1 MDQWLDSLSE
11 DWISQPRT
19 SHSNSIVQTP
29 PGNSSRESN
38 VAQSRIPR
46 YNPRSV
52 SKAGAPVTTLA
63 EPRVSSS
70 ADPKVALNESS
81 LSDINVSQRRR
92 RKVLADT
99 SSPIPESKKK
109 SRRQPSLSSLSSVR
123 QSTVQRQPAQHLP
136 LKEEVSVQSTLGW
149 KRRVL
154 HGDIAS
160 GDHCDLFS
168 PIGLEKVF
176 KPPPLMART
185 NLERGANVNP
195 VFANGNRSSPLC
207 LLKENK
213 APRTGSGRPTKDQ
226 LSGLPSLKTPEIP
239 KIKRKKVDAGT
250 GLEKPCDLN
259 GGEQALTKANREMPR
274 SSTSS
279 ISQRSTESM
288 SRRGPNKPQSLKPV
302 ALAAEAIQL
311 PGTGFLHV
319 ESGAGVDEPAVRIED
334 SYNTSNQEQYAE
346 NISPFH
352 ISRQRSGAGHIDY
365 VAVDMSMH
373 QLRMQMEDLGF
384 QQNRHISPT
393 GDNGIDDTDA
403 QCLEGSLLMGDQNR
417 DWTSHS
423 LPEGLSA
430 GTDVLV
436 ANGGFVNTR
445 RGGYSNEGSFQ
456 RRPLSPSSSTPGDIP
471 SLNSSP
477 SSSSSLIREKRTKS
491 TSPIRPSKLSPFPR
505 TPERQRVN
513 NSSPQ
518 ERTRSS
524 GSPLKLFDKYDTFTN
539 ERLVRRMSKFE
550 ETNHQGT
557 IEKNRSQSK
566 RDVDRMTPKASS
578 PKPNQGS
585 NKQTSGA
592 SQLPNKARVSS
603 FGDGNLDGH
612 DFTCEKRPI
621 SQNPVELDKDNDG
634 SVAELDRGAF
644 RFALRSKPSPQFH
657 RSTKRSL
664 SSSSAN
670 YFSSS
675 YSGPREEF
683 DAQGSVKLKISR
695 SIEDNEESSRNA
707 QGKRISRSPPK
718 NPQPK
723 RRRTI
728 QRSGLETEACQ
739 VNIAVEVKPV
749 VGRKRKDALYD
760 GQSQAADPRILAM
773 RHILRPRAASQNS
786 SQSQNGLGAE
796 VVEVEEHKSQAL
808 KSAEF
813 EDRDADHPTQE
824 VVADELANF
833 TLDMVQNAARGSR
846 QVSLTTADFFT
857 EAQQIM
863 SLIRAERLPQN
874 SPGIPEESEVE
885 LEEKDGSFEE
895 ESTKDE
901 FSRPPSRAGITERRQ
916 RDPAQV
922 DPRVIGLLR
931 QFEDKDDLGIAL
943 PPSLT
948 SLHIKQPG
956 EHPFGTGNSR
966 SSSAESDP
974 PNIRILDRKPTGETP
989 TRAQHAKTR
998 SFGSNTNS
1006 DPSTGRSVQAASSS
1020 GSRTK
1025 MVIAPATISHLLSD
1039 QMAGMIFDRER
1050 QVWVK
1055 HKSSPNPDAQNGGD
1069 SESSDR
1075 DLLGEIPDLSV
1086 DELDEIQRI
1095 KSSAASFKGIRSNSD
1110 GISKLDYAKPCVAQ
1124 EEKSHHGR
1132 VSQDDRPRTAEGAP
1146 LPNKEESSVESKFSR
1161 FTSSGPIPET
1171 RATSWGEEALQQKRS
1186 AVQAANSTSSTIDY
1200 QREHDEEVEHEI
1212 NILEGRESRSP
1223 ARSSQR
1229 HHQPRVVTVAFSSP
1243 LVNQVQTPYAFNS
1256 RPESWDDD
1264 EDLIDELD
1272 DSPICS
1278 DPLPGRST
1286 MKRHPAHSGQRPSY
1300 RPTSRPSRR
1309 VSLENRSYPA
1319 RPMSRLDEQDE
1330 ISFLQCAGNGA
1341 NASLMV
1347 LSTPLN
1353 FKSSAIGPHIPSTSQ
1368 RSSVGFHLSPL
1379 ADFTI
1384 HQTDASHLGR
1394 RDRVERRGLLAPH
1407 EVEGGLAL
1415 ATQNLVKQLTNI
1427 EPYEPYWDFIRSIDL
1442 HKRGIGSLY
1451 MLNEYCPCI
1460 EELDVSENCLDQLD
1474 GAPPSIRDLKI
1485 CRNQLSDMTAWA
1497 HLQNLQYLDVSHNQ
1511 IQSLRGFQ
1519 GLVHLRELIAD
1530 DNLIETLEGVFDH
1543 DGIIRLSLRENNLLS
1558 FDFEGTNL

>member
-19 SHSNSIVQTP
+19 SHSNSIAQTP

-52 SKAGAPVTTLA
+52 SKPGAPVKTLA
-63 EPRVSSS
+63 EPKASSS

-81 LSDINVSQRRR
+81 LSDINASQRRR
-92 RKVLADT
+92 RKGPADT
-99 SSPIPESKKK
+99 SSSIPESKQKG
-109 SRRQPSLSSLSSVR
+109 RRQPSLCSLSSVR
-123 QSTVQRQPAQHLP
+123 QGTVQRQPAQDLP
-136 LKEEVSVQSTLGW
+136 LKEELSLQSTPEW

-154 HGDIAS
+154 QGGNVS

-185 NLERGANVNP
+185 NLERGSNVSP
-195 VFANGNRSSPLC
+195 VFVKGNHSSPLC
-207 LLKENK
+207 LLKENN
-213 APRTGSGRPTKDQ
+213 APRTGSGRPGKDQ
-226 LSGLPSLKTPEIP
+226 SSGLPSVKTPEIS
-239 KIKRKKVDAGT
+239 KIKCKKVDAIT
-250 GLEKPCDLN
+250 HPEKPVSLN
-259 GGEQALTKANREMPR
+259 GGEQALTKNSRELPL
-274 SSTSS
+274 SFTPA
-279 ISQRSTESM
+279 ISQQLTETM
-288 SRRGPNKPQSLKPV
+288 SRRGSNKSLKPMG
-302 ALAAEAIQL
+302 LAVEAIQL
-311 PGTGFLHV
+311 PGTVSLQL
-319 ESGAGVDEPAVRIED
+319 ESGDGADEAAARIED
-334 SYNTSNQEQYAE
+334 SYNNSTQEQYAE

-352 ISRQRSGAGHIDY
+352 VSRHRSGAGHIDY
-365 VAVDMSMH
+365 IAVDMSMH
-373 QLRMQMEDLGF
+373 QLRTQMGDLRLKR
-384 QQNRHISPT
+384 NMHISPIS
-393 GDNGIDDTDA
+393 DDGIDDTGA
-403 QCLEGSLLMGDQNR
+403 QRLEGNLLLSDQNR

-430 GTDVLV
+430 GTDVL
-436 ANGGFVNTR
+436 AASGGFVNTR

-456 RRPLSPSSSTPGDIP
+456 TRPLSPSSSPPGGIP
-471 SLNSSP
+471 SLNSST
-477 SSSSSLIREKRTKS
+477 SSPTSAIQEKRTKS
-491 TSPIRPSKLSPFPR
+491 ASPIRPAKLSPFPR

-518 ERTRSS
+518 ERTRSP

-557 IEKNRSQSK
+557 IEKNRTQSK
-566 RDVDRMTPKASS
+566 RDVDRMTTKILSS
-578 PKPNQGS
+578 KPNQGS
-585 NKQTSGA
+585 EKQSSGA
-592 SQLPNKARVSS
+592 SQLPSRARVSS
-603 FGDGNLDGH
+603 FGDGNLDAH

-621 SQNPVELDKDNDG
+621 PKDPVELDKYKDG
-634 SVAELDRGAF
+634 SVTELDHGAF
-644 RFALRSKPSPQFH
+644 RFALGSKPSPQCH
-657 RSTKRSL
+657 RSTKRLL
-664 SSSSAN
+664 SNSSEN
-670 YFSSS
+670 CFSSS
-675 YSGPREEF
+675 CRGPRDEP
-683 DAQGSVKLKISR
+683 DAQGSVQTKISQNTED
-695 SIEDNEESSRNA
+695 IEGSSRNA
-707 QGKRISRSPPK
+707 QGKRISRSPAK

-723 RRRTI
+723 RRRTV
-728 QRSGLETEACQ
+728 QRTGSETESCQ
-739 VNIAVEVKPV
+739 AKIVVEVKPM

-760 GQSQAADPRILAM
+760 GQSQAADPKILAM
-773 RHILRPRAASQNS
+773 RHILRPRTASQNS
-786 SQSQNGLGAE
+786 SQSQNGLGGE
-796 VVEVEEHKSQAL
+796 VIEAEEHKSQTL
-808 KSAEF
+808 KSAQF
-813 EDRDADHPTQE
+813 EDRDADRPTQE
-824 VVADELANF
+824 VVAGKLASF

-846 QVSLTTADFFT
+846 QVSLTTADFFN

-885 LEEKDGSFEE
+885 SEEKDRLFEE

-901 FSRPPSRAGITERRQ
+901 FSRPPSRAGIIERRQ

-922 DPRVIGLLR
+922 DPRVIGILR

-948 SLHIKQPG
+948 SLHIKQPS

-974 PNIRILDRKPTGETP
+974 PNIRILDRRPTGETP
-989 TRAQHAKTR
+989 TRASHAKTR

-1006 DPSTGRSVQAASSS
+1006 DPSTGRSLQAASSS

-1039 QMAGMIFDRER
+1039 QMAGMTFDRER

-1055 HKSSPNPDAQNGGD
+1055 HKSSPNLGVQNGSG
-1069 SESSDR
+1069 SETTDR

-1086 DELDEIQRI
+1086 DELDEIRRI
-1095 KSSAASFKGIRSNSD
+1095 KDSATNFKGIRSNSN
-1110 GISKLDYAKPCVAQ
+1110 GISKLDYAKQCVVQ
-1124 EEKSHHGR
+1124 EQKSNHGR
-1132 VSQDDRPRTAEGAP
+1132 VSHDDRPRTAEGAP
-1146 LPNKEESSVESKFSR
+1146 HPNKEESSVESKFSR

-1171 RATSWGEEALQQKRS
+1171 RATSWGEEALQRKRS
-1186 AVQAANSTSSTIDY
+1186 AVQVANSTSSTIDY
-1200 QREHDEEVEHEI
+1200 QREHEEEVEHEI

-1223 ARSSQR
+1223 PRSNQR

-1243 LVNQVQTPYAFNS
+1243 LVDQIQTPYAFN
-1256 RPESWDDD
+1256 RKPESWDDDD
-1264 EDLIDELD
+1264 EDLIDNLD
-1272 DSPICS
+1272 DSPIRS
-1278 DPLPGRST
+1278 DPLPARST
-1286 MKRHPAHSGQRPSY
+1286 MKRHPAHSGGKPSY
-1300 RPTSRPSRR
+1300 RPIPRPSRR

-1330 ISFLQCAGNGA
+1330 ISFLQCAGGGA

-1353 FKSSAIGPHIPSTSQ
+1353 FKSSAIGPHLPSTSQ
-1368 RSSVGFHLSPL
+1368 RSKVGFHLSPL

-1394 RDRVERRGLLAPH
+1394 RDRVELRGLLAPH

-1415 ATQNLVKQLTNI
+1415 ATQKLVKQLTDI
-1427 EPYEPYWDFIRSIDL
+1427 EPYEPYWDFIRSL
-1442 HKRGIGSLY
+1442 ELQKSGLGSLY

-1485 CRNQLSDMTAWA
+1485 CRNQLSDLTAWS
-1497 HLQNLQYLDVSHNQ
+1497 HLQNLQYLDVSYNQ
-1511 IQSLRGFQ
+1511 IHSLRGFQ

-1530 DNLIETLEGVFDH
+1530 GNLIETLDGVFDH

-1558 FDFEGTNL
+1558 VDFEGTDL

>member
-52 SKAGAPVTTLA
+52 SRAGAPVTALA
-63 EPRVSSS
+63 EPRASSS
-70 ADPKVALNESS
+70 ADPKVALNESR
-81 LSDINVSQRRR
+81 LSDFNASQRRR
-92 RKVLADT
+92 GKGPADT
-99 SSPIPESKKK
+99 SSPIPDSKQK
-109 SRRQPSLSSLSSVR
+109 SRRQPSNSSLSSVR
-123 QSTVQRQPAQHLP
+123 QGTVQRQPAQSLP
-136 LKEEVSVQSTLGW
+136 LKEEVSLQSTPEW

-154 HGDIAS
+154 QGDDVS

-185 NLERGANVNP
+185 NMDREAIASP
-195 VFANGNRSSPLC
+195 IFANGKGSSPLG

-213 APRTGSGRPTKDQ
+213 APRSGSGRPAKVQ
-226 LSGLPSLKTPEIP
+226 LLDLPSTKTAEIS
-239 KIKRKKVDAGT
+239 KIKRKKVDACT
-250 GLEKPCDLN
+250 DPKKPLGLN
-259 GGEQALTKANREMPR
+259 GGEKSSTKGNREMPL
-274 SSTSS
+274 SSTSAR
-279 ISQRSTESM
+279 SQQPTEIT
-288 SRRGPNKPQSLKPV
+288 SRCGSNKSQSLNPMG
-302 ALAAEAIQL
+302 LEIEAIQL
-311 PGTGFLHV
+311 PVPVSLLV
-319 ESGAGVDEPAVRIED
+319 ESGAGVDEAAARVED
-334 SYNTSNQEQYAE
+334 SYNTNNQEQYAE

-352 ISRQRSGAGHIDY
+352 VSRQRSGADHIDY

-373 QLRMQMEDLGF
+373 QLRTQMEDLEV
-384 QQNRHISPT
+384 QHNRQIPPISN
-393 GDNGIDDTDA
+393 NGIDDTDA
-403 QCLEGSLLMGDQNR
+403 HSLEGNHLLGDQNR

-430 GTDVLV
+430 GTDVLA

-445 RGGYSNEGSFQ
+445 RGGYSDEGSFQ
-456 RRPLSPSSSTPGDIP
+456 RRPLSPSSSPPDGTP
-471 SLNSSP
+471 SLHSSA
-477 SSSSSLIREKRTKS
+477 SSSSSVIQEIRTKS
-491 TSPIRPSKLSPFPR
+491 TSPIRPAKLSPFPR
-505 TPERQRVN
+505 TPERQRLN

-557 IEKNRSQSK
+557 IKRNRL
-566 RDVDRMTPKASS
+566 TPKISLS
-578 PKPNQGS
+578 KQNQES
-585 NKQTSGA
+585 NKPSSGA
-592 SQLPNKARVSS
+592 SHLPSKARVSS
-603 FGDGNLDGH
+603 FGDGDLDGH
-612 DFTCEKRPI
+612 GFVCEKRPI
-621 SQNPVELDKDNDG
+621 KDALELDKSKDG
-634 SVAELDRGAF
+634 SLTDLAHGAF
-644 RFALRSKPSPQFH
+644 RFALDSHANPQFH

-670 YFSSS
+670 VFSSS

-683 DAQGSVKLKISR
+683 DAQGSLQTRTSPNA
-695 SIEDNEESSRNA
+695 EDSGESSRNA
-707 QGKRISRSPPK
+707 QGKRISRSPAK

-728 QRSGLETEACQ
+728 QRTGLEIESCKAK
-739 VNIAVEVKPV
+739 IAAVEVKPV

-760 GQSQAADPRILAM
+760 GQSQAADPKVLAL
-773 RHILRPRAASQNS
+773 RQILRPRTTSQNS

-796 VVEVEEHKSQAL
+796 IVDVVDVEEHQSQTL
-808 KSAEF
+808 ESAQAE
-813 EDRDADHPTQE
+813 ERDADRPTQE
-824 VVADELANF
+824 VVAGELANF

-846 QVSLTTADFFT
+846 QVSLTTADFFN

-885 LEEKDGSFEE
+885 FGEKDGLFEE

-943 PPSLT
+943 PPSMT
-948 SLHIKQPG
+948 SLHIKQPSG
-956 EHPFGTGNSR
+956 HPSGTGNSR

-974 PNIRILDRKPTGETP
+974 PNIRILDRRPMGETP
-989 TRAQHAKTR
+989 TRVSHAKTR

-1006 DPSTGRSVQAASSS
+1006 DPSTGRSLQAASSS

-1039 QMAGMIFDRER
+1039 QMAGMTFDRER

-1055 HKSSPNPDAQNGGD
+1055 HKSLPNPDMQNGGD
-1069 SESSDR
+1069 SETTDR

-1095 KSSAASFKGIRSNSD
+1095 KDSATTFKGLRSNSD
-1110 GISKLDYAKPCVAQ
+1110 GVSKIDYAKPCVVQ
-1124 EEKSHHGR
+1124 EQKSHHGR

-1146 LPNKEESSVESKFSR
+1146 LPNKEGSSVESKLSR
-1161 FTSSGPIPET
+1161 FASSGPIPET

-1186 AVQAANSTSSTIDY
+1186 AIQATNFTSSTVDY

-1223 ARSSQR
+1223 ARSDQR

-1243 LVNQVQTPYAFNS
+1243 LVDQIKTPYTFNS
-1256 RPESWDDD
+1256 KLESWDDD
-1264 EDLIDELD
+1264 EELIDDLD

-1278 DPLPGRST
+1278 DPPPGRPK
-1286 MKRHPAHSGQRPSY
+1286 MKIHPPHSGRRPSY
-1300 RPTSRPSRR
+1300 RPISRPSRR

-1330 ISFLQCAGNGA
+1330 ISFLQCAGGGA

-1353 FKSSAIGPHIPSTSQ
+1353 FKSSAIGPHLPSTGQ

-1394 RDRVERRGLLAPH
+1394 RDQIERRGLLAPH

-1415 ATQNLVKQLTNI
+1415 ATQNLVKQLTDI

-1442 HKRGIGSLY
+1442 HNRGLGSLY
-1451 MLNEYCPCI
+1451 MLNEYCPCL
-1460 EELDVSENCLDQLD
+1460 EELDVSENCLVQLD
-1474 GAPPSIRDLKI
+1474 GAPPSVRDLKI
-1485 CRNQLSDMTAWA
+1485 CRNQLSDLTAWA
-1497 HLQNLQYLDVSHNQ
+1497 HLRNLQYLDVSYNQ
-1511 IQSLRGFQ
+1511 IESLRGFQ

-1530 DNLIETLEGVFDH
+1530 GNRIESLDGVFDH
-1543 DGIIRLSLRENNLLS
+1543 DGIIRLSLRENNLQS
-1558 FDFEGTNL
+1558 VDFEGTDL

>member
-29 PGNSSRESN
+29 PGNASRESN
-38 VAQSRIPR
+38 VARSRIPR

-52 SKAGAPVTTLA
+52 SRAGAPVTALA
-63 EPRVSSS
+63 ETRASSS
-70 ADPKVALNESS
+70 ADPNVALNESR
-81 LSDINVSQRRR
+81 LSDFNASQRRR
-92 RKVLADT
+92 GKGLTDT
-99 SSPIPESKKK
+99 SCTILDSKQK
-109 SRRQPSLSSLSSVR
+109 SRRQPSNSSLSSVR
-123 QSTVQRQPAQHLP
+123 QGTVQRQPAQSLP
-136 LKEEVSVQSTLGW
+136 IKEEVSLQSTPEW

-154 HGDIAS
+154 QGDIVS

-185 NLERGANVNP
+185 KMDREANASP
-195 VFANGNRSSPLC
+195 IYANGKGSSPLV

-213 APRTGSGRPTKDQ
+213 APRSGSVRPAKDQ
-226 LSGLPSLKTPEIP
+226 LLGLPSIKTPEIP
-239 KIKRKKVDAGT
+239 KIKRKRVDT
-250 GLEKPCDLN
+250 RTDVEKPLVLN
-259 GGEQALTKANREMPR
+259 GGEQSSTKGNRELPL
-274 SSTSS
+274 SSTSAG
-279 ISQRSTESM
+279 SQQPTETT
-288 SRRGPNKPQSLKPV
+288 SRRGSNKSQPLNAMDLES
-302 ALAAEAIQL
+302 EAIQIPVPVSL
-311 PGTGFLHV
+311 LIG
-319 ESGAGVDEPAVRIED
+319 SGAGVDEAAARIED
-334 SYNTSNQEQYAE
+334 SFNTNNQEQYAE

-352 ISRQRSGAGHIDY
+352 ISRQRSGADHIDY

-373 QLRMQMEDLGF
+373 QLRTQMEDLGF
-384 QQNRHISPT
+384 QHNRHIPPIS
-393 GDNGIDDTDA
+393 DNGIDDTNV
-403 QCLEGSLLMGDQNR
+403 QSLEGNLLLGDQNR
-417 DWTSHS
+417 DWTSNS

-430 GTDVLV
+430 GTDILV

-445 RGGYSNEGSFQ
+445 RGGHSNEDSFQ
-456 RRPLSPSSSTPGDIP
+456 KRSLSPSSSPPGGIP
-471 SLNSSP
+471 SLNSSASSP
-477 SSSSSLIREKRTKS
+477 SSVIRETRPKS
-491 TSPIRPSKLSPFPR
+491 TSPIRPAKLSPFPR
-505 TPERQRVN
+505 TPEIQRVN

-550 ETNHQGT
+550 ETNYQGT
-557 IEKNRSQSK
+557 IKKNRL
-566 RDVDRMTPKASS
+566 TPKMSS
-578 PKPNQGS
+578 SKQNQES
-585 NKQTSGA
+585 NKRSSGA
-592 SQLPNKARVSS
+592 PHLPSEARVSS
-603 FGDGNLDGH
+603 FGDGYLDGH
-612 DFTCEKRPI
+612 DFVCEKRPM
-621 SQNPVELDKDNDG
+621 SKDALELDKSNQSSLTDL
-634 SVAELDRGAF
+634 AHGAF
-644 RFALRSKPSPQFH
+644 RFALDSHASPQFH

-670 YFSSS
+670 CFSSS
-675 YSGPREEF
+675 YSGLREDF
-683 DAQGSVKLKISR
+683 DAQGSVQTRVSPNV
-695 SIEDNEESSRNA
+695 EDNGESSRNA
-707 QGKRISRSPPK
+707 QGKRISRSPAK

-728 QRSGLETEACQ
+728 QRTGLEIESCK
-739 VNIAVEVKPV
+739 VKMAVAVKPV
-749 VGRKRKDALYD
+749 VDRKRKDELYD
-760 GQSQAADPRILAM
+760 GQSQAADPKLLAL
-773 RHILRPRAASQNS
+773 RHILRPRTASQNS

-796 VVEVEEHKSQAL
+796 IVDVEEHQSQTL
-808 KSAEF
+808 KLAQF
-813 EDRDADHPTQE
+813 EERDADRPTQE
-824 VVADELANF
+824 VVAGELANF

-846 QVSLTTADFFT
+846 QVSLTTADFFN

-874 SPGIPEESEVE
+874 SPGIPEESEVGSG
-885 LEEKDGSFEE
+885 EKDRLFEE

-916 RDPAQV
+916 RDTAQV

-943 PPSLT
+943 PPSMT
-948 SLHIKQPG
+948 SLHIKQPSG
-956 EHPFGTGNSR
+956 HPSGNGDSR
-966 SSSAESDP
+966 SSIAESDP
-974 PNIRILDRKPTGETP
+974 PNIRILDRRPTGETP
-989 TRAQHAKTR
+989 TRASHAKTR

-1006 DPSTGRSVQAASSS
+1006 DPSTGRSLQAASSS

-1039 QMAGMIFDRER
+1039 QMAGMTFDRER

-1055 HKSSPNPDAQNGGD
+1055 HKILPNLDVQNGDD
-1069 SESSDR
+1069 SETTDR

-1095 KSSAASFKGIRSNSD
+1095 KDSATTFKGLKSNSD
-1110 GISKLDYAKPCVAQ
+1110 GISKLEYAKPCVVQ
-1124 EEKSHHGR
+1124 EQKCHHGR

-1146 LPNKEESSVESKFSR
+1146 LPNKEESSVESKLSR
-1161 FTSSGPIPET
+1161 FASSGPMPET

-1186 AVQAANSTSSTIDY
+1186 GVQAANPTSFTIDN

-1223 ARSSQR
+1223 ARSDQR

-1243 LVNQVQTPYAFNS
+1243 LVDQTQTPSKFNGKM
-1256 RPESWDDD
+1256 ESWDDD
-1264 EDLIDELD
+1264 DLIDDLD

-1278 DPLPGRST
+1278 DPPPGCSK
-1286 MKRHPAHSGQRPSY
+1286 MKIHPAYSGRRPSY
-1300 RPTSRPSRR
+1300 RPISCPSRR
-1309 VSLENRSYPA
+1309 VSVENRSYPA

-1330 ISFLQCAGNGA
+1330 ISFLQCAGGGA

-1347 LSTPLN
+1347 LSTPLS
-1353 FKSSAIGPHIPSTSQ
+1353 FRSSAIGPHLPSTGQ

-1384 HQTDASHLGR
+1384 HQTDSSHFDR
-1394 RDRVERRGLLAPH
+1394 RDRIERRELLAPH

-1415 ATQNLVKQLTNI
+1415 ATQNLVRQLTDI
-1427 EPYEPYWDFIRSIDL
+1427 EPYEPYWDLIRSIDL
-1442 HKRGIGSLY
+1442 HSRGLGSLY
-1451 MLNEYCPCI
+1451 MLNEYCPCL
-1460 EELDVSENCLDQLD
+1460 EELDVSENCLDQLH
-1474 GAPPSIRDLKI
+1474 GAPPSIRDLQI
-1485 CRNQLSDMTAWA
+1485 SRNQLGDLTAWA
-1497 HLQNLQYLDVSHNQ
+1497 HLRNLQYLDVSYNQ

-1530 DNLIETLEGVFDH
+1530 GNRIESLDGVFDH
-1543 DGIIRLSLRENNLLS
+1543 DGIIRLSLRENNLQS
-1558 FDFEGTNL
+1558 VDFEGTDL

>member
-52 SKAGAPVTTLA
+52 SRAGVPVTALA
-63 EPRVSSS
+63 EPRASSS
-70 ADPKVALNESS
+70 ADPKVALNESR
-81 LSDINVSQRRR
+81 LSDFNASQRRR
-92 RKVLADT
+92 GKGPDDT
-99 SSPIPESKKK
+99 SSPIPDSKQK
-109 SRRQPSLSSLSSVR
+109 SRRQPSNSSLSSVR
-123 QSTVQRQPAQHLP
+123 QGTVQRQPAQSLP
-136 LKEEVSVQSTLGW
+136 LKEEVSLQSTPEW

-154 HGDIAS
+154 QGDVVS

-185 NLERGANVNP
+185 NMDREVNVSP
-195 VFANGNRSSPLC
+195 MFANGKGSSPLR

-213 APRTGSGRPTKDQ
+213 APRLGSGRLANDQ
-226 LSGLPSLKTPEIP
+226 LLGLPPTKTPEIS
-239 KIKRKKVDAGT
+239 KIKRKKVDACADPK
-250 GLEKPCDLN
+250 KPLASN
-259 GGEQALTKANREMPR
+259 GGEQSSTKGNRKMPL
-274 SSTSS
+274 SSTSAR
-279 ISQRSTESM
+279 SQQPTETT
-288 SRRGPNKPQSLKPV
+288 SRCGSNKSQSLNPMG
-302 ALAAEAIQL
+302 LEIEAIQL
-311 PGTGFLHV
+311 PVPVSLLV
-319 ESGAGVDEPAVRIED
+319 ESGASVDEAAARVED
-334 SYNTSNQEQYAE
+334 SYNTNNQEQFAE

-365 VAVDMSMH
+365 VAVDMSTQ
-373 QLRMQMEDLGF
+373 QLCTQMEDLEV
-384 QQNRHISPT
+384 QQNRNIAPISN
-393 GDNGIDDTDA
+393 NGIDDTDA
-403 QCLEGSLLMGDQNR
+403 QSLEGNLLLGDQNR

-445 RGGYSNEGSFQ
+445 RGGYSDEGSFQ
-456 RRPLSPSSSTPGDIP
+456 RRPLSPSSSPPDGIP
-471 SLNSSP
+471 ILHSSA
-477 SSSSSLIREKRTKS
+477 SSSSSVIRETRTKS
-491 TSPIRPSKLSPFPR
+491 TSPIRPAKLSPSPR
-505 TPERQRVN
+505 TPERQRVD
-513 NSSPQ
+513 NSSPK

-557 IEKNRSQSK
+557 IKRNRL
-566 RDVDRMTPKASS
+566 TPKISAS
-578 PKPNQGS
+578 KQNQES
-585 NKQTSGA
+585 VKQSSGA
-592 SQLPNKARVSS
+592 SHLPSKARVSS
-603 FGDGNLDGH
+603 FGDGDLDGH
-612 DFTCEKRPI
+612 DFVCEKRTM
-621 SQNPVELDKDNDG
+621 SKATLELDKSKDG
-634 SVAELDRGAF
+634 SLTDLAPGAF
-644 RFALRSKPSPQFH
+644 RFALDSHDSPQLQ

-670 YFSSS
+670 CFSSS

-683 DAQGSVKLKISR
+683 DAQGILQTR
-695 SIEDNEESSRNA
+695 IEDNGESSRNA
-707 QGKRISRSPPK
+707 QGKRISRSPAK

-728 QRSGLETEACQ
+728 QRTGLEIESCK
-739 VNIAVEVKPV
+739 VKIAVEVKPV

-760 GQSQAADPRILAM
+760 GQSQAADPKVLAL
-773 RHILRPRAASQNS
+773 RQILRPRTTSQNS

-796 VVEVEEHKSQAL
+796 IVNVEEHQSQTI
-808 KSAEF
+808 KSAQTE
-813 EDRDADHPTQE
+813 ERAADRPTQE
-824 VVADELANF
+824 VVAGELASF

-846 QVSLTTADFFT
+846 QVSLTTADFFN

-885 LEEKDGSFEE
+885 FGEKEGLFEE

-943 PPSLT
+943 PPSMT
-948 SLHIKQPG
+948 SLHIKQPNG
-956 EHPFGTGNSR
+956 HPSGTCNSR

-974 PNIRILDRKPTGETP
+974 PNIRILDRRPTGETP
-989 TRAQHAKTR
+989 TRASHAKTR

-1006 DPSTGRSVQAASSS
+1006 DPSTGRSLQAASSS

-1039 QMAGMIFDRER
+1039 QMAGMTFDRER

-1055 HKSSPNPDAQNGGD
+1055 HKSLPNPDMQNGGD
-1069 SESSDR
+1069 SETTDR

-1095 KSSAASFKGIRSNSD
+1095 KDSATTFKGLRSNSD
-1110 GISKLDYAKPCVAQ
+1110 GISKLDYAKPCVVQ
-1124 EEKSHHGR
+1124 EQKSHHGR
-1132 VSQDDRPRTAEGAP
+1132 ISQDDRPRTAEGAP
-1146 LPNKEESSVESKFSR
+1146 LPNKEDSSVESKLSR
-1161 FTSSGPIPET
+1161 FASSGPIPET
-1171 RATSWGEEALQQKRS
+1171 RATSWGEEALQQNRS
-1186 AVQAANSTSSTIDY
+1186 AVQAANSTSSTVDY

-1223 ARSSQR
+1223 ARSDQR

-1243 LVNQVQTPYAFNS
+1243 LVDQIQTPYTFNS
-1256 RPESWDDD
+1256 KLESWDDD
-1264 EDLIDELD
+1264 EDLIDDLD

-1278 DPLPGRST
+1278 DPPPK
-1286 MKRHPAHSGQRPSY
+1286 MKIHPAHSGRRPSY
-1300 RPTSRPSRR
+1300 RPISRPSRR

-1330 ISFLQCAGNGA
+1330 ISFLQCAGDGA

-1353 FKSSAIGPHIPSTSQ
+1353 FKSSAIGPHLPSTGQ

-1384 HQTDASHLGR
+1384 HQNDASHLGR
-1394 RDRVERRGLLAPH
+1394 RDQIERRGLLAPH

-1415 ATQNLVKQLTNI
+1415 ATQNLVKQLTDI

-1442 HKRGIGSLY
+1442 HNRGLGSLY
-1451 MLNEYCPCI
+1451 MLNEYCPCL

-1474 GAPPSIRDLKI
+1474 GAPPSVRDLKI
-1485 CRNQLSDMTAWA
+1485 CRNQLSDLTAWA
-1497 HLQNLQYLDVSHNQ
+1497 HLRNLQYLDVSYNQ

-1530 DNLIETLEGVFDH
+1530 GNRIESLDGVFDH
-1543 DGIIRLSLRENNLLS
+1543 DGLIRLSLGENNLQS
-1558 FDFEGTNL
+1558 VDFEGTDL

>member
-19 SHSNSIVQTP
+19 SHSNSIAQTP

-52 SKAGAPVTTLA
+52 SRAVAPVTALA
-63 EPRVSSS
+63 EPRALSS
-70 ADPKVALNESS
+70 ADPKVALKESR
-81 LSDINVSQRRR
+81 LSDINASQRRR
-92 RKVLADT
+92 GKGPADT
-99 SSPIPESKKK
+99 SSPIPDSKQK
-109 SRRQPSLSSLSSVR
+109 SRRQPSNSSPSSVR
-123 QSTVQRQPAQHLP
+123 QGTVQRQPAQSLP
-136 LKEEVSVQSTLGW
+136 LKEKVSRQSTPEW

-154 HGDIAS
+154 QGDVVS

-176 KPPPLMART
+176 KPPPLMTRT
-185 NLERGANVNP
+185 NLDREANASP
-195 VFANGNRSSPLC
+195 IFANGKRSSPLG

-213 APRTGSGRPTKDQ
+213 IPRSGSGRPAKDQ
-226 LSGLPSLKTPEIP
+226 LLGLPSIKSPEIS
-239 KIKRKKVDAGT
+239 KIKRQKVDDCT
-250 GLEKPCDLN
+250 DLEKPLGLN
-259 GGEQALTKANREMPR
+259 GGEQSSTKDNRELPL
-274 SSTSS
+274 SSTSAR
-279 ISQRSTESM
+279 SQQPTETS
-288 SRRGPNKPQSLKPV
+288 SRRGSNKSQPLKSM
-302 ALAAEAIQL
+302 ALELEAKQL
-311 PGTGFLHV
+311 PVPVSLLV
-319 ESGAGVDEPAVRIED
+319 ESSTDVDEAAARIED
-334 SYNTSNQEQYAE
+334 SYNTNNQEQYAE

-352 ISRQRSGAGHIDY
+352 ISRQRSGAGDIDY

-373 QLRMQMEDLGF
+373 KLRTQMEDLGF
-384 QQNRHISPT
+384 QQNRHIPPIR
-393 GDNGIDDTDA
+393 DNGIDDTNA
-403 QCLEGSLLMGDQNR
+403 QSLDENLLLGDQNR

-430 GTDVLV
+430 GTDVLA

-445 RGGYSNEGSFQ
+445 RGGYSDEGSFQ
-456 RRPLSPSSSTPGDIP
+456 RRPLSPSSSPPDGIR
-471 SLNSSP
+471 SLH
-477 SSSSSLIREKRTKS
+477 SSSSSSSSVIRETRTKP
-491 TSPIRPSKLSPFPR
+491 TSPIRTAKLSPFPR
-505 TPERQRVN
+505 TPERRRVN
-513 NSSPQ
+513 HSSPQ

-557 IEKNRSQSK
+557 IKKNQL
-566 RDVDRMTPKASS
+566 TPKVSS
-578 PKPNQGS
+578 SKQNQDS
-585 NKQTSGA
+585 NKQSSGA
-592 SQLPNKARVSS
+592 SQLPSKARVSS
-603 FGDGNLDGH
+603 FGDGYLDGH
-612 DFTCEKRPI
+612 DFACEKHPT
-621 SQNPVELDKDNDG
+621 SKDALDLDKSKDG
-634 SVAELDRGAF
+634 SLTDLSHGAF
-644 RFALRSKPSPQFH
+644 RFALDSHASPQFH
-657 RSTKRSL
+657 RSPKRSL

-675 YSGPREEF
+675 CGGPREDF
-683 DAQGSVKLKISR
+683 DAQGSVQTRVSP
-695 SIEDNEESSRNA
+695 NAEENGNRSRNA
-707 QGKRISRSPPK
+707 QGKRISRSPAK

-728 QRSGLETEACQ
+728 QRTGLEIESCK
-739 VNIAVEVKPV
+739 VKIAVEVKPV

-760 GQSQAADPRILAM
+760 GQNQAADPKVLAM
-773 RHILRPRAASQNS
+773 RQILRPRTTSQNS
-786 SQSQNGLGAE
+786 SQSQNGPGAE
-796 VVEVEEHKSQAL
+796 TVDVEEHQSQTL
-808 KSAEF
+808 KLAKF
-813 EDRDADHPTQE
+813 EERDPDRPTQE
-824 VVADELANF
+824 VVAGELANF
-833 TLDMVQNAARGSR
+833 TLDMVQSAARGSR
-846 QVSLTTADFFT
+846 QVSLTTADFFN

-885 LEEKDGSFEE
+885 LGETDGLFEE
-895 ESTKDE
+895 ESTKDN
-901 FSRPPSRAGITERRQ
+901 FSRPPSRAGITERRL
-916 RDPAQV
+916 RDTAQV

-943 PPSLT
+943 PPSMT
-948 SLHIKQPG
+948 SLHIKQPSG
-956 EHPFGTGNSR
+956 HPSGTGISR

-974 PNIRILDRKPTGETP
+974 PNIRILDRRPTGETP
-989 TRAQHAKTR
+989 TRVSHTKTR
-998 SFGSNTNS
+998 SFGSNTIS
-1006 DPSTGRSVQAASSS
+1006 DPSTGRSLQAASSS

-1039 QMAGMIFDRER
+1039 QMAGMTFDRER

-1055 HKSSPNPDAQNGGD
+1055 HKSLPNLDMQNGGD
-1069 SESSDR
+1069 SETTDR

-1095 KSSAASFKGIRSNSD
+1095 KESATTFKGIRSNSD
-1110 GISKLDYAKPCVAQ
+1110 GISKLDYAKPFVVQ
-1124 EEKSHHGR
+1124 EKKSHDGR

-1146 LPNKEESSVESKFSR
+1146 LANKEESSVESKLSR
-1161 FTSSGPIPET
+1161 FASSGPVPET

-1186 AVQAANSTSSTIDY
+1186 GVLAANSTSSTIDY

-1223 ARSSQR
+1223 ARSDQR

-1243 LVNQVQTPYAFNS
+1243 LVDQIQTPYTINS
-1256 RPESWDDD
+1256 KLESWDDD
-1264 EDLIDELD
+1264 EDLIDDLD

-1278 DPLPGRST
+1278 DPPSGRPK
-1286 MKRHPAHSGQRPSY
+1286 MKIHPAHSGRRPSY
-1300 RPTSRPSRR
+1300 RPISRSSRR

-1330 ISFLQCAGNGA
+1330 ISFLQCAGGGA

-1353 FKSSAIGPHIPSTSQ
+1353 FKSSAVGPHVPSTGQ

-1379 ADFTI
+1379 ADFSI
-1384 HQTDASHLGR
+1384 HQTDASHFGR
-1394 RDRVERRGLLAPH
+1394 RDRIERHGLLAPH

-1415 ATQNLVKQLTNI
+1415 ATQNLVKQLTDI

-1442 HKRGIGSLY
+1442 HNRGLGSLY
-1451 MLNEYCPCI
+1451 MLNEYCPCL
-1460 EELDVSENCLDQLD
+1460 EELDVSENCLDQLN
-1474 GAPPSIRDLKI
+1474 GAPPTIRDLKI
-1485 CRNQLSDMTAWA
+1485 CRNQLSDLTAWA
-1497 HLQNLQYLDVSHNQ
+1497 HLRNLQYLDVSYNQ

-1530 DNLIETLEGVFDH
+1530 GNRIESLDGVFDH
-1543 DGIIRLSLRENNLLS
+1543 DGIIRLSLRENNLQS
-1558 FDFEGTNL
+1558 VDFGGTDL

>member
-52 SKAGAPVTTLA
+52 SRAGVPVTALA
-63 EPRVSSS
+63 EPRASSS
-70 ADPKVALNESS
+70 ADPKVALNESR
-81 LSDINVSQRRR
+81 LSDFNASQRRR
-92 RKVLADT
+92 GKGPADT
-99 SSPIPESKKK
+99 SSPIPDSKQK
-109 SRRQPSLSSLSSVR
+109 SRRQPSNSSLSSVR
-123 QSTVQRQPAQHLP
+123 QGTVQRQPAQSLP
-136 LKEEVSVQSTLGW
+136 LKEEVSLQPTPEW

-154 HGDIAS
+154 QGDVVS

-185 NLERGANVNP
+185 NMDREVNVSP
-195 VFANGNRSSPLC
+195 IFANGKGSSPLG

-213 APRTGSGRPTKDQ
+213 APRSGSGRPAKDQ
-226 LSGLPSLKTPEIP
+226 LLGLPSTKTPEIS
-239 KIKRKKVDAGT
+239 KIKRKKVDACADPK
-250 GLEKPCDLN
+250 KPLGLN
-259 GGEQALTKANREMPR
+259 GGEQSSTKGNREMPL
-274 SSTSS
+274 SSTSAR
-279 ISQRSTESM
+279 SQQPTETT
-288 SRRGPNKPQSLKPV
+288 SRYGSNKSHSLNPMG
-302 ALAAEAIQL
+302 LENEAIQL
-311 PGTGFLHV
+311 PIPVSLLV
-319 ESGAGVDEPAVRIED
+319 ESGAGVDEAAARVED
-334 SYNTSNQEQYAE
+334 SYNTNNQEQFAE

-352 ISRQRSGAGHIDY
+352 ISRQRSGAGHLDY

-373 QLRMQMEDLGF
+373 QLRTQMEDLEV
-384 QQNRHISPT
+384 QQNRNIAPISN
-393 GDNGIDDTDA
+393 NGIDDTDA
-403 QCLEGSLLMGDQNR
+403 QSLEGNLLLGDQNR

-430 GTDVLV
+430 GTDVLA

-445 RGGYSNEGSFQ
+445 RGGYSDEGSFQ
-456 RRPLSPSSSTPGDIP
+456 RRPLSPSSSPPDGIP
-471 SLNSSP
+471 SLHSSA
-477 SSSSSLIREKRTKS
+477 SSSSSVIRETRTKS
-491 TSPIRPSKLSPFPR
+491 TSPIRPAKLSPFPR

-513 NSSPQ
+513 NSNSQ
-518 ERTRSS
+518 ERTKSS

-557 IEKNRSQSK
+557 IQRNRL
-566 RDVDRMTPKASS
+566 TPKVSSSKQNQESVKQSSEASH
-578 PKPNQGS
+578 
-585 NKQTSGA
+585 
-592 SQLPNKARVSS
+592 LPSKARVSS
-603 FGDGNLDGH
+603 FGDGDLDGH
-612 DFTCEKRPI
+612 DFVCEKRPM
-621 SQNPVELDKDNDG
+621 SKATLELDKCKDG
-634 SVAELDRGAF
+634 SLTDLAPGAF
-644 RFALRSKPSPQFH
+644 RFALDSHDSLQLQ
-657 RSTKRSL
+657 RSTKRSF

-670 YFSSS
+670 GFSSS
-675 YSGPREEF
+675 YSGPREDF
-683 DAQGSVKLKISR
+683 DAQGILQT
-695 SIEDNEESSRNA
+695 SIEDNGESSRNA
-707 QGKRISRSPPK
+707 QGKRISRSPAK

-728 QRSGLETEACQ
+728 QRTGLEIESCK
-739 VNIAVEVKPV
+739 VKIAVEVKPV

-760 GQSQAADPRILAM
+760 GQSQAADPKVLAL
-773 RHILRPRAASQNS
+773 RQILRPRTTSQNT

-796 VVEVEEHKSQAL
+796 IVDVEEHQSQTI
-808 KSAEF
+808 KSAQIE
-813 EDRDADHPTQE
+813 ERDADRPTQE
-824 VVADELANF
+824 VVAGELANF

-846 QVSLTTADFFT
+846 QVSLTTADFFN

-885 LEEKDGSFEE
+885 FGEKEGLFEE

-922 DPRVIGLLR
+922 DPRVVGLLR

-943 PPSLT
+943 PPSMT
-948 SLHIKQPG
+948 SLHIKQPSG
-956 EHPFGTGNSR
+956 HPSGTCNSR

-974 PNIRILDRKPTGETP
+974 PNIRILDRRPTGETP
-989 TRAQHAKTR
+989 TRASHAKTR

-1006 DPSTGRSVQAASSS
+1006 DPSTGRSLQAASSS

-1039 QMAGMIFDRER
+1039 QMAGMTFDRVR

-1055 HKSSPNPDAQNGGD
+1055 HKSLPNPDMQNGGD
-1069 SESSDR
+1069 SETTDR

-1095 KSSAASFKGIRSNSD
+1095 KDSATTFKGLRSNSD
-1110 GISKLDYAKPCVAQ
+1110 GISKLDYAKPCVVQ
-1124 EEKSHHGR
+1124 EQKSHHGR

-1146 LPNKEESSVESKFSR
+1146 LPNKEDSSVESKLSR
-1161 FTSSGPIPET
+1161 FASSGPIPET

-1186 AVQAANSTSSTIDY
+1186 AVQAANSTLSTVDY

-1223 ARSSQR
+1223 LRSDQR

-1243 LVNQVQTPYAFNS
+1243 LVDQIQTPYTFNS
-1256 RPESWDDD
+1256 KLESWDHD
-1264 EDLIDELD
+1264 EDLTGDLD
-1272 DSPICS
+1272 DSAMRS
-1278 DPLPGRST
+1278 DPPPK
-1286 MKRHPAHSGQRPSY
+1286 MKIHPAHSGRRPSY
-1300 RPTSRPSRR
+1300 RPVSRPSRR

-1330 ISFLQCAGNGA
+1330 ISFLQCAGGGS

-1353 FKSSAIGPHIPSTSQ
+1353 FKSSAIGPHLPSTGQ

-1384 HQTDASHLGR
+1384 HQNDASHLGR
-1394 RDRVERRGLLAPH
+1394 RDQIGRRGLLAPH

-1415 ATQNLVKQLTNI
+1415 ATQNLVKQLTDI

-1442 HKRGIGSLY
+1442 HNRGLGSLY
-1451 MLNEYCPCI
+1451 MLNEYCPCL
-1460 EELDVSENCLDQLD
+1460 EELDVSENCLDQMD
-1474 GAPPSIRDLKI
+1474 GAPPSVRDLKI
-1485 CRNQLSDMTAWA
+1485 CRNQLSDLTAWA
-1497 HLQNLQYLDVSHNQ
+1497 HLRNLQYLDVSYNQ

-1530 DNLIETLEGVFDH
+1530 GNRIESLDGVFDH
-1543 DGIIRLSLRENNLLS
+1543 DGLIRLSLRENNLQS
-1558 FDFEGTNL
+1558 VDFEGTDL

>member
-1 MDQWLDSLSE
+1 MMDQWLDSLSE

-19 SHSNSIVQTP
+19 SYSNSIVQTP
-29 PGNSSRESN
+29 PGNSNRESN

-46 YNPRSV
+46 YNSRSS

-63 EPRVSSS
+63 EPRASSS
-70 ADPKVALNESS
+70 ADPKAASS
-81 LSDINVSQRRR
+81 LSKFNSSQRRR
-92 RKVLADT
+92 RKVPPDT
-99 SSPIPESKKK
+99 SSPIPESKQK

-123 QSTVQRQPAQHLP
+123 KGTVQRQPAQNLP
-136 LKEEVSVQSTLGW
+136 LKEAVSAQSTPEW

-154 HGDIAS
+154 QGDTVS

-185 NLERGANVNP
+185 NLERGANSSP
-195 VFANGNRSSPLC
+195 VFANGNRSSPLY

-213 APRTGSGRPTKDQ
+213 APRTGSGRPAKDQ
-226 LSGLPSLKTPEIP
+226 SSGFPSAKTPEIS
-239 KIKRKKVDAGT
+239 KIKRKKVNSSID
-250 GLEKPCDLN
+250 LEKPRN
-259 GGEQALTKANREMPR
+259 SNSGEQALTKANREMPR

-288 SRRGPNKPQSLKPV
+288 PRRGSNKSNPITI
-302 ALAAEAIQL
+302 AAEAVQL
-311 PGTGFLHV
+311 PGTVSLHV
-319 ESGAGVDEPAVRIED
+319 ESGADVDEAAPQIED
-334 SYNTSNQEQYAE
+334 SYNTSNQEQHAE

-352 ISRQRSGAGHIDY
+352 ISRQRSGTGYIDY

-373 QLRMQMEDLGF
+373 QLRTQMEQLGF

-393 GDNGIDDTDA
+393 SDNGIDDTDD
-403 QCLEGSLLMGDQNR
+403 QSLEGNLLIGDQNR

-456 RRPLSPSSSTPGDIP
+456 RRPLSPSSSPPGGIP
-471 SLNSSP
+471 SLNSSTSP
-477 SSSSSLIREKRTKS
+477 SSSVTRDKRTQS
-491 TSPIRPSKLSPFPR
+491 TSPIRPSKLSPFPK
-505 TPERQRVN
+505 TPERKRVN

-518 ERTRSS
+518 EQTRSS
-524 GSPLKLFDKYDTFTN
+524 GSPLKLFDKHDTFTN

-557 IEKNRSQSK
+557 IESNRTQSK
-566 RDVDRMTPKASS
+566 KDVDRMTPKISS
-578 PKPNQGS
+578 SKPNQGS
-585 NKQTSGA
+585 NKQISGA
-592 SQLPNKARVSS
+592 PQPPSKARVSS
-603 FGDGNLDGH
+603 FGDGDLDGH
-612 DFTCEKRPI
+612 DFTCENYSI
-621 SQNPVELDKDNDG
+621 SKDPGELDKDNSG
-634 SVAELDRGAF
+634 SVTELDRGVF
-644 RFALRSKPSPQFH
+644 KFTLCSNPSPKFH

-670 YFSSS
+670 CLSSS
-675 YSGPREEF
+675 YNGPREEF
-683 DAQGSVKLKISR
+683 DAQGSVKTKISR
-695 SIEDNEESSRNA
+695 STEDNEECSRNA
-707 QGKRISRSPPK
+707 LGKRISRSPAK

-728 QRSGLETEACQ
+728 QRSGLETESCQ

-760 GQSQAADPRILAM
+760 GQSQAADPKILAM
-773 RHILRPRAASQNS
+773 RHILRPRMASQNS
-786 SQSQNGLGAE
+786 SQNQSLGAE
-796 VVEVEEHKSQAL
+796 VIEVEEQKSQAL
-808 KSAEF
+808 NSAQF
-813 EDRDADHPTQE
+813 EDRDADRPTQE
-824 VVADELANF
+824 VVADELASF

-846 QVSLTTADFFT
+846 QVSLTTADFFN

-885 LEEKDGSFEE
+885 LEEKDGLFEE

-916 RDPAQV
+916 RDPARV
-922 DPRVIGLLR
+922 DPKVIGLLR

-948 SLHIKQPG
+948 SLHMKQPSG
-956 EHPFGTGNSR
+956 HPFGTDKSR
-966 SSSAESDP
+966 TSSAESDP
-974 PNIRILDRKPTGETP
+974 PNIRILDRRPMGDTP
-989 TRAQHAKTR
+989 TRASHAKTR

-1006 DPSTGRSVQAASSS
+1006 DPSTGRSLQAASSS

-1039 QMAGMIFDRER
+1039 QMAGMTFDRER

-1055 HKSSPNPDAQNGGD
+1055 HKSSPKTDVQNDGV
-1069 SESSDR
+1069 SESTDR

-1095 KSSAASFKGIRSNSD
+1095 KNSAASFKGRRSNSD
-1110 GISKLDYAKPCVAQ
+1110 GISELDHAKPCVAQ

-1132 VSQDDRPRTAEGAP
+1132 VSQDDRPRTAEGVP

-1186 AVQAANSTSSTIDY
+1186 AVQGANSTPFTIDDH
-1200 QREHDEEVEHEI
+1200 REHDEEVEHEI

-1223 ARSSQR
+1223 ARSKQR

-1243 LVNQVQTPYAFNS
+1243 LVDQVQAPYAFNS
-1256 RPESWDDD
+1256 KPESWDDD
-1264 EDLIDELD
+1264 EDLIDDLD

-1300 RPTSRPSRR
+1300 RPISRPSRR
-1309 VSLENRSYPA
+1309 VSLENRSYHT

-1330 ISFLQCAGNGA
+1330 ISFLQRAGNSA

-1353 FKSSAIGPHIPSTSQ
+1353 FKSSAIGPHLPSASQ
-1368 RSSVGFHLSPL
+1368 RSDVGFHLSPL

-1394 RDRVERRGLLAPH
+1394 RDRAERRGLLAPH
-1407 EVEGGLAL
+1407 EVEGRLAL
-1415 ATQNLVKQLTNI
+1415 ATQNLVKQLTDI
-1427 EPYEPYWDFIRSIDL
+1427 EPYEPYWDLIRSIDL
-1442 HKRGIGSLY
+1442 HNRGIGSLY

-1460 EELDVSENCLDQLD
+1460 EEIDVSENCLEQLD

-1497 HLQNLQYLDVSHNQ
+1497 HLQNLQYLDISNNQ
-1511 IQSLRGFQ
+1511 IHSLKGFQ
-1519 GLVHLRELIAD
+1519 GLVHLRELVAD
-1530 DNLIETLEGVFDH
+1530 GNRIESLEGVFDH
-1543 DGIIRLSLRENNLLS
+1543 DGIIRLSLGENNLQS
-1558 FDFEGTNL
+1558 VDFEGTDL

>member
-29 PGNSSRESN
+29 PGNSSREGN

-52 SKAGAPVTTLA
+52 SKAGASITTLA
-63 EPRVSSS
+63 EPRASSS

-81 LSDINVSQRRR
+81 LSDINSSQRRR
-92 RKVLADT
+92 RKAPADT
-99 SSPIPESKKK
+99 SSPIPESKQN

-123 QSTVQRQPAQHLP
+123 QGTVQRQPAQHLP
-136 LKEEVSVQSTLGW
+136 PKEEVIVQSTPEW

-154 HGDIAS
+154 QGDIVS

-185 NLERGANVNP
+185 NLERGANSSP
-195 VFANGNRSSPLC
+195 VFANGNYLSPLP

-213 APRTGSGRPTKDQ
+213 APRTGSGRPAKDQ
-226 LSGLPSLKTPEIP
+226 SSCFPYAKTPENS
-239 KIKRKKVDAGT
+239 KIKRKVVASGD
-250 GLEKPCDLN
+250 LEKPRN
-259 GGEQALTKANREMPR
+259 SNSGEQALTQANREMPR
-274 SSTSS
+274 SSSS
-279 ISQRSTESM
+279 HRLQRTTDGM
-288 SRRGPNKPQSLKPV
+288 SRRGSNNPKPIAP
-302 ALAAEAIQL
+302 AAEALQ
-311 PGTGFLHV
+311 PSGTISLHV
-319 ESGAGVDEPAVRIED
+319 ESGACVNQAASRIED
-334 SYNTSNQEQYAE
+334 SHSISNQEQDAE

-373 QLRMQMEDLGF
+373 QLRTQMEHLGF
-384 QQNRHISPT
+384 QQNRHISST
-393 GDNGIDDTDA
+393 SDNGVDDDTDA
-403 QCLEGSLLMGDQNR
+403 QSLEGNLLMGDQNR

-430 GTDVLV
+430 GTDILG

-456 RRPLSPSSSTPGDIP
+456 RHPLSPSSSPPGGIS
-471 SLNSSP
+471 SLSLLTSP
-477 SSSSSLIREKRTKS
+477 SNSINRGKRTKS
-491 TSPIRPSKLSPFPR
+491 TSPIRPSKLSPFPK
-505 TPERQRVN
+505 TPERQRAN

-518 ERTRSS
+518 EQTRSA

-557 IEKNRSQSK
+557 IEKHRSQSK
-566 RDVDRMTPKASS
+566 RDTVRITPKVPP
-578 PKPNQGS
+578 PKPNKGS
-585 NKQTSGA
+585 NKETPGA
-592 SQLPNKARVSS
+592 RQPPSKARVSS
-603 FGDGNLDGH
+603 FGDGDLDGH
-612 DFTCEKRPI
+612 DFICENHPI
-621 SQNPVELDKDNDG
+621 LKDPGELDKDDGG
-634 SVAELDRGAF
+634 SVDRGAF
-644 RFALRSKPSPQFH
+644 RFALGSNPSPKFL

-670 YFSSS
+670 YFSSN
-675 YSGPREEF
+675 YSGHRQES
-683 DAQGSVKLKISR
+683 DAQGSVNMKISR

-707 QGKRISRSPPK
+707 LGKRISRSPAK

-728 QRSGLETEACQ
+728 QRSGIENESYQ
-739 VNIAVEVKPV
+739 VNVAVKVNPV

-760 GQSQAADPRILAM
+760 GESRAADPKILAM
-773 RHILRPRAASQNS
+773 RHILRPRIASQNS
-786 SQSQNGLGAE
+786 SQGQSLGEAI
-796 VVEVEEHKSQAL
+796 EVEGHKSQAL
-808 KSAEF
+808 KSAQS
-813 EDRDADHPTQE
+813 DDKDADRPTQE

-833 TLDMVQNAARGSR
+833 TFDIVQNAARGSR
-846 QVSLTTADFFT
+846 QASLTTADFFN

-863 SLIRAERLPQN
+863 SLIRAERLPHN

-885 LEEKDGSFEE
+885 LDEKGGLFEE

-901 FSRPPSRAGITERRQ
+901 FSRPPSRAGMTERRK
-916 RDPAQV
+916 RDPARV

-948 SLHIKQPG
+948 SLHMKQPS
-956 EHPFGTGNSR
+956 EHPLGTGKSR
-966 SSSAESDP
+966 TSSAESDP
-974 PNIRILDRKPTGETP
+974 PNIRILDRRPTGETP
-989 TRAQHAKTR
+989 TRASHAKTR

-1006 DPSTGRSVQAASSS
+1006 DPSTGRSLQAASSS

-1039 QMAGMIFDRER
+1039 QMAGMTFDRER

-1055 HKSSPNPDAQNGGD
+1055 HKSSSNTDVQNDGG
-1069 SESSDR
+1069 SESTDR
-1075 DLLGEIPDLSV
+1075 DLLGEIPDLSI

-1095 KSSAASFKGIRSNSD
+1095 KNSAASFKGIRSNSD
-1110 GISKLDYAKPCVAQ
+1110 GTTEIGCAKPRVAPD
-1124 EEKSHHGR
+1124 EKSHHRR

-1146 LPNKEESSVESKFSR
+1146 LPNKELSSVESKFSR

-1171 RATSWGEEALQQKRS
+1171 RATSWGEEAQQQKRS
-1186 AVQAANSTSSTIDY
+1186 TVQGANSTLFSIADH
-1200 QREHDEEVEHEI
+1200 REHDEEVEHEI
-1212 NILEGRESRSP
+1212 NILEGRESKSP
-1223 ARSSQR
+1223 ARSNQR

-1243 LVNQVQTPYAFNS
+1243 LVDQIQTPYAS
-1256 RPESWDDD
+1256 KSKQESWDDD
-1264 EDLIDELD
+1264 EDLIDDLD

-1278 DPLPGRST
+1278 DPLPSRSN

-1300 RPTSRPSRR
+1300 RSISRPSRR
-1309 VSLENRSYPA
+1309 VSLENRSYHA

-1353 FKSSAIGPHIPSTSQ
+1353 FKSSAIGPHLPSTSQ
-1368 RSSVGFHLSPL
+1368 RSGVGFHLSPL

-1394 RDRVERRGLLAPH
+1394 RDRAERRGLLPPH

-1415 ATQNLVKQLTNI
+1415 ATQNLVKQLTDI
-1427 EPYEPYWDFIRSIDL
+1427 EPYEPYWDLIRSIDL
-1442 HKRGIGSLY
+1442 HHRGIGSLY
-1451 MLNEYCPCI
+1451 MLSEYCPCI
-1460 EELDVSENCLDQLD
+1460 EELDVSENCLGQLD

-1485 CRNQLSDMTAWA
+1485 SRNQLSDMTAWA
-1497 HLQNLQYLDVSHNQ
+1497 HLQNLQYLDVSNNQ
-1511 IQSLRGFQ
+1511 IQSLKGFQ

-1530 DNLIETLEGVFDH
+1530 GNRIESLEGVFDH
-1543 DGIIRLSLRENNLLS
+1543 DGIIRLSLRENNLQS
-1558 FDFEGTNL
+1558 ADFEGTDL

>member
-29 PGNSSRESN
+29 PGNLSREGN

-52 SKAGAPVTTLA
+52 SKAGAPVTALA
-63 EPRVSSS
+63 ESRASSS

-81 LSDINVSQRRR
+81 LSDINASQRRR
-92 RKVLADT
+92 RKVPADT
-99 SSPIPESKKK
+99 SSPIPESKQK

-123 QSTVQRQPAQHLP
+123 QGTVQRQPAQHLP
-136 LKEEVSVQSTLGW
+136 LKEELSVQSTPEW

-154 HGDIAS
+154 QGDAVS

-185 NLERGANVNP
+185 NLERGGNASP
-195 VFANGNRSSPLC
+195 VLANGNRSSPLC
-207 LLKENK
+207 LLKENR
-213 APRTGSGRPTKDQ
+213 APRTGSGRPSKDHS
-226 LSGLPSLKTPEIP
+226 SGLPSVKTQEIS
-239 KIKRKKVDAGT
+239 KIKLKKVDART
-250 GLEKPCDLN
+250 DLEKPRELN
-259 GGEQALTKANREMPR
+259 GGEQDLTKANREMPH

-279 ISQRSTESM
+279 TSQRSTESM
-288 SRRGPNKPQSLKPV
+288 LRRGSNKSQPLKPIV
-302 ALAAEAIQL
+302 LAAEAIHL
-311 PGTGFLHV
+311 PGTVSLHV
-319 ESGAGVDEPAVRIED
+319 ESSASVDEAAAQIED
-334 SYNTSNQEQYAE
+334 SYITSNQEQYAE

-373 QLRMQMEDLGF
+373 QLRTQMEDLGF
-384 QQNRHISPT
+384 QQNRHTSPRS
-393 GDNGIDDTDA
+393 DNGIDETDA
-403 QCLEGSLLMGDQNR
+403 QSLEGNLLMGDQNR

-423 LPEGLSA
+423 LPEDLSA
-430 GTDVLV
+430 GTDVLI
-436 ANGGFVNTR
+436 ANAGFVNTR

-456 RRPLSPSSSTPGDIP
+456 RRPLSPSSSPPGGVP
-471 SLNSSP
+471 SLNSST
-477 SSSSSLIREKRTKS
+477 SSFSSVIREKRTKS
-491 TSPIRPSKLSPFPR
+491 TSPIRPAKLSPFPR

-550 ETNHQGT
+550 ETNHQAT
-557 IEKNRSQSK
+557 VEKNRSQSK
-566 RDVDRMTPKASS
+566 RDIDRMTPMISS
-578 PKPNQGS
+578 SKPNQGS
-585 NKQTSGA
+585 NKQPSGA
-592 SQLPNKARVSS
+592 SQLPSKARVSS

-612 DFTCEKRPI
+612 NFTCENNPI
-621 SQNPVELDKDNDG
+621 SQDPVGLDKDNDDC
-634 SVAELDRGAF
+634 VTELDRGAS
-644 RFALRSKPSPQFH
+644 RFALGSKPSPQFH

-670 YFSSS
+670 CFSSS
-675 YSGPREEF
+675 CSGPREEI
-683 DAQGSVKLKISR
+683 DAQGSVKTKISR
-695 SIEDNEESSRNA
+695 SIEDNEKSSRNA
-707 QGKRISRSPPK
+707 QGKRISRSPAK
-718 NPQPK
+718 NRQPK

-728 QRSGLETEACQ
+728 QRSGLETESCQ
-739 VNIAVEVKPV
+739 VNVAVEVKPV

-760 GQSQAADPRILAM
+760 GQSQAADPKILAM
-773 RHILRPRAASQNS
+773 RHILRPRTASQNS
-786 SQSQNGLGAE
+786 PQSQNGLGAE
-796 VVEVEEHKSQAL
+796 IIAVEEHKSQAL
-808 KSAEF
+808 KSAQS
-813 EDRDADHPTQE
+813 EDRDADRPTQE

-846 QVSLTTADFFT
+846 QVSLTTADFFN

-948 SLHIKQPG
+948 SLHIKQPS

-974 PNIRILDRKPTGETP
+974 PNIRILDRRPTGETP
-989 TRAQHAKTR
+989 TRAPHAKTR

-1006 DPSTGRSVQAASSS
+1006 DPSTGRSLQAASSS

-1039 QMAGMIFDRER
+1039 QMAGMTFDRER

-1055 HKSSPNPDAQNGGD
+1055 HKSSPNVQNGGG
-1069 SESSDR
+1069 SESTDR

-1095 KSSAASFKGIRSNSD
+1095 KNSAASFKGIRLNSN
-1110 GISKLDYAKPCVAQ
+1110 GISKLDYAKPCVVH

-1171 RATSWGEEALQQKRS
+1171 RATSWGEEVLQQKRS

-1200 QREHDEEVEHEI
+1200 QREHDDEVEHEI
-1212 NILEGRESRSP
+1212 NILEGRESKSP
-1223 ARSSQR
+1223 ARSNQR

-1243 LVNQVQTPYAFNS
+1243 LVDQVQTPYAFNGK
-1256 RPESWDDD
+1256 PESWDDD
-1264 EDLIDELD
+1264 EDLIDDLD

-1278 DPLPGRST
+1278 NPLPGRST

-1300 RPTSRPSRR
+1300 RPISRPSRR

-1353 FKSSAIGPHIPSTSQ
+1353 FKSSAIGPHLPSTSQ

-1384 HQTDASHLGR
+1384 HQTDASHIGR

-1415 ATQNLVKQLTNI
+1415 ATQDLVKQLTDI

-1442 HKRGIGSLY
+1442 HKRGIWSLY

-1497 HLQNLQYLDVSHNQ
+1497 HLQNLQYLDVSYNH

-1530 DNLIETLEGVFDH
+1530 GNRIESLEGVFDH
-1543 DGIIRLSLRENNLLS
+1543 NGIIRLSLRENNLQS
-1558 FDFEGTNL
+1558 VEFEGTDL

>member
-1 MDQWLDSLSE
+1 ML
-11 DWISQPRT
+11 
-19 SHSNSIVQTP
+19 
-29 PGNSSRESN
+29 
-38 VAQSRIPR
+38 
-46 YNPRSV
+46 
-52 SKAGAPVTTLA
+52 VTALA
-63 EPRVSSS
+63 ETRASSS
-70 ADPKVALNESS
+70 ADPKVALNESR
-81 LSDINVSQRRR
+81 LSDFNASQRRR
-92 RKVLADT
+92 GKGPTDT
-99 SSPIPESKKK
+99 NSTILDSKQK
-109 SRRQPSLSSLSSVR
+109 SRRQPSNSSLSSVR
-123 QSTVQRQPAQHLP
+123 QGTVQRQPAQSLP
-136 LKEEVSVQSTLGW
+136 LKEEVSLQSTPEW

-154 HGDIAS
+154 QGDAVS

-185 NLERGANVNP
+185 NMDREANASP
-195 VFANGNRSSPLC
+195 IFANGKGSSPLV

-213 APRTGSGRPTKDQ
+213 APRSGSGRPAKDQ
-226 LSGLPSLKTPEIP
+226 LLGLPSIKTPGVS
-239 KIKRKKVDAGT
+239 KIKRKRVDT
-250 GLEKPCDLN
+250 CTDVEKPLVLN
-259 GGEQALTKANREMPR
+259 GGEQSSTKGNRELPL
-274 SSTSS
+274 SSTSAR
-279 ISQRSTESM
+279 SQQPTETT
-288 SRRGPNKPQSLKPV
+288 SRRGSNKSQFLNAMDLES
-302 ALAAEAIQL
+302 EAIQMPVPVSL
-311 PGTGFLHV
+311 LVG
-319 ESGAGVDEPAVRIED
+319 SGAGVDEAAARIED
-334 SYNTSNQEQYAE
+334 SFNNNNQEQYAE

-352 ISRQRSGAGHIDY
+352 ISRQRSGADHIDY
-365 VAVDMSMH
+365 VAADMSMH
-373 QLRMQMEDLGF
+373 QLRTQMEDLGF
-384 QQNRHISPT
+384 QHNIHIPPIS
-393 GDNGIDDTDA
+393 DNGIDDTNA
-403 QCLEGSLLMGDQNR
+403 QSLEGNLLLGDQNR

-445 RGGYSNEGSFQ
+445 RGGHSNEGSFQ
-456 RRPLSPSSSTPGDIP
+456 KRSLSPSSPPPDGIP
-471 SLNSSP
+471 SLHSSASSP
-477 SSSSSLIREKRTKS
+477 SSVIRETRTKS
-491 TSPIRPSKLSPFPR
+491 TSPIRPAKLSPFPR

-550 ETNHQGT
+550 ETNYQGT
-557 IEKNRSQSK
+557 IKKNRL
-566 RDVDRMTPKASS
+566 TPKMSS
-578 PKPNQGS
+578 SKQNQES
-585 NKQTSGA
+585 NKRSSGA
-592 SQLPNKARVSS
+592 PHLPSKARVSS
-603 FGDGNLDGH
+603 FGDGYLDGH
-612 DFTCEKRPI
+612 DFVCEKRPM
-621 SQNPVELDKDNDG
+621 SKDALEPDKSNQSSLTG
-634 SVAELDRGAF
+634 LAHGAF
-644 RFALRSKPSPQFH
+644 RFALDSHASPQFH
-657 RSTKRSL
+657 RPTKRSL

-670 YFSSS
+670 CFSSS
-675 YSGPREEF
+675 YSVLREDF
-683 DAQGSVKLKISR
+683 DAQGSVQTRVSPNV
-695 SIEDNEESSRNA
+695 EGNGESSRNA
-707 QGKRISRSPPK
+707 QGKRISRSPAK

-728 QRSGLETEACQ
+728 QRTGLEIESCK
-739 VNIAVEVKPV
+739 VKIAVAVKPV
-749 VGRKRKDALYD
+749 VDRKRKDELYD
-760 GQSQAADPRILAM
+760 CQSQAADPKLLAL
-773 RHILRPRAASQNS
+773 RHILRPRRASQNS

-796 VVEVEEHKSQAL
+796 SVDVEEHQSQTL
-808 KSAEF
+808 KLAQF
-813 EDRDADHPTQE
+813 EERDADRPTQE
-824 VVADELANF
+824 VVAGELANF

-846 QVSLTTADFFT
+846 QVSLTTADFFN

-874 SPGIPEESEVE
+874 SPGIPEESEVGFG
-885 LEEKDGSFEE
+885 EKDRLFEE

-916 RDPAQV
+916 RDTAQV

-943 PPSLT
+943 PPSMT
-948 SLHIKQPG
+948 SLHIKQPSG
-956 EHPFGTGNSR
+956 HPSGTGDSR

-974 PNIRILDRKPTGETP
+974 PNIRILDRRPTGETP
-989 TRAQHAKTR
+989 TRASHAKTR

-1006 DPSTGRSVQAASSS
+1006 DPSTGRSLQAASSS

-1039 QMAGMIFDRER
+1039 QMAGMTFDRER

-1055 HKSSPNPDAQNGGD
+1055 HKILPNLDVQNGDD
-1069 SESSDR
+1069 SETTDR

-1095 KSSAASFKGIRSNSD
+1095 KDSATTFKGLKSNSD
-1110 GISKLDYAKPCVAQ
+1110 GISKLEYAKPCVVQ
-1124 EEKSHHGR
+1124 EQKCHHDR

-1146 LPNKEESSVESKFSR
+1146 LPNKEESSVESKLSR
-1161 FTSSGPIPET
+1161 FASSGPMPET

-1186 AVQAANSTSSTIDY
+1186 GIQAANPTSFTIDN

-1223 ARSSQR
+1223 ARSDQR

-1243 LVNQVQTPYAFNS
+1243 LVDQTQTPYKFNGKM
-1256 RPESWDDD
+1256 ESWDDD
-1264 EDLIDELD
+1264 DLIDDLD

-1278 DPLPGRST
+1278 DPPPGCSK
-1286 MKRHPAHSGQRPSY
+1286 MKIHAAYSGRRPSY
-1300 RPTSRPSRR
+1300 RPISRPSRR
-1309 VSLENRSYPA
+1309 VSVENRSYPA

-1330 ISFLQCAGNGA
+1330 MSFLQCAGGGA

-1347 LSTPLN
+1347 LSTPLS
-1353 FKSSAIGPHIPSTSQ
+1353 FKSSAIGSHLPSTGQ

-1384 HQTDASHLGR
+1384 HQTDSSHFGR
-1394 RDRVERRGLLAPH
+1394 RDRIERRELLAPH

-1415 ATQNLVKQLTNI
+1415 ATQNLVRQLTDI
-1427 EPYEPYWDFIRSIDL
+1427 EPYEPYWDLIRSIDL
-1442 HKRGIGSLY
+1442 HSRGLGSLY
-1451 MLNEYCPCI
+1451 MLNEYCPCL

-1485 CRNQLSDMTAWA
+1485 SRNQLGDLTAWA
-1497 HLQNLQYLDVSHNQ
+1497 HLRNLQYLDVSYNQ
-1511 IQSLRGFQ
+1511 IQSLSGFQ

-1530 DNLIETLEGVFDH
+1530 GNRIESLDGVFDH
-1543 DGIIRLSLRENNLLS
+1543 DGIIRLSLRENNLQS
-1558 FDFEGTNL
+1558 VDFEGTDL

>member
-19 SHSNSIVQTP
+19 SHSSSIVQTP
-29 PGNSSRESN
+29 PGNSSRENN

-52 SKAGAPVTTLA
+52 SRAGAPVTALA
-63 EPRVSSS
+63 EPRASSS
-70 ADPKVALNESS
+70 ADPKVALNESR
-81 LSDINVSQRRR
+81 LSDFNASQRRR
-92 RKVLADT
+92 GKGPADT
-99 SSPIPESKKK
+99 SSPISHSKQN
-109 SRRQPSLSSLSSVR
+109 SRRKPSNSSLSSVR
-123 QSTVQRQPAQHLP
+123 QGTVQRQPAQCLP
-136 LKEEVSVQSTLGW
+136 GKEEVTIQSTPGW

-154 HGDIAS
+154 QGDVVS

-185 NLERGANVNP
+185 NMDRETNASP
-195 VFANGNRSSPLC
+195 IFANGKGSSPLG

-213 APRTGSGRPTKDQ
+213 APRSGSGRPAKDQ
-226 LSGLPSLKTPEIP
+226 LLGLPSTKTPEIS
-239 KIKRKKVDAGT
+239 KIKRKKVDACT
-250 GLEKPCDLN
+250 DPKKPLGLN
-259 GGEQALTKANREMPR
+259 GGEQFSTKGNREMPL
-274 SSTSS
+274 SPTSAR
-279 ISQRSTESM
+279 SQRPTETT
-288 SRRGPNKPQSLKPV
+288 SRCGSNNSQSLNPIG
-302 ALAAEAIQL
+302 LEFEAMQL
-311 PGTGFLHV
+311 PIPVSLLVG
-319 ESGAGVDEPAVRIED
+319 SGAGVDEAAARAED
-334 SYNTSNQEQYAE
+334 SYNTNNQEQYAE
-346 NISPFH
+346 KISPFH
-352 ISRQRSGAGHIDY
+352 ISRQRSGAGQIDY

-373 QLRMQMEDLGF
+373 QLRTQMEDLEV
-384 QQNRHISPT
+384 QYNRHIPPISN
-393 GDNGIDDTDA
+393 NGIDDTDA
-403 QCLEGSLLMGDQNR
+403 QSLEGNLLLGDQNR

-430 GTDVLV
+430 GTDVLA

-445 RGGYSNEGSFQ
+445 RGGYSDEGSFQ
-456 RRPLSPSSSTPGDIP
+456 KRPLSPSSSPPDGIP
-471 SLNSSP
+471 SLHSSA
-477 SSSSSLIREKRTKS
+477 SSSSSVIRETRTKS
-491 TSPIRPSKLSPFPR
+491 TSPIRPAKLSPFPK

-557 IEKNRSQSK
+557 IKRNRL
-566 RDVDRMTPKASS
+566 TPKISS
-578 PKPNQGS
+578 SKQSQES
-585 NKQTSGA
+585 NKQSSGA
-592 SQLPNKARVSS
+592 SHLPSKARVSS
-603 FGDGNLDGH
+603 FGDGDLDGH
-612 DFTCEKRPI
+612 DFVCEKR
-621 SQNPVELDKDNDG
+621 SMSKDALDLDKSKDG
-634 SVAELDRGAF
+634 RLTDLPHGAF
-644 RFALRSKPSPQFH
+644 RFALDSHGSPEFH

-670 YFSSS
+670 GFSSS
-675 YSGPREEF
+675 YSGPREQF
-683 DAQGSVKLKISR
+683 DAQGGLQTRISPNA
-695 SIEDNEESSRNA
+695 EDNGESSRNA
-707 QGKRISRSPPK
+707 QGKRISRSPAK

-728 QRSGLETEACQ
+728 QRTGLETDSCK
-739 VNIAVEVKPV
+739 VKIAVEVKPV

-760 GQSQAADPRILAM
+760 GQSQAADPKVLAL
-773 RHILRPRAASQNS
+773 RQILRPRTTSQNS

-796 VVEVEEHKSQAL
+796 IVDDVDVEEHQSQTP
-808 KSAEF
+808 KSAQVE
-813 EDRDADHPTQE
+813 ERDADRPTQE
-824 VVADELANF
+824 VVAGELANF

-846 QVSLTTADFFT
+846 QVSLATADFFN

-885 LEEKDGSFEE
+885 FGEKDGLFEE

-943 PPSLT
+943 PPSMT
-948 SLHIKQPG
+948 SLHIKQPSG
-956 EHPFGTGNSR
+956 HPSGTGNSR
-966 SSSAESDP
+966 SSSAESNP
-974 PNIRILDRKPTGETP
+974 LNIRILDRKPAGETP
-989 TRAQHAKTR
+989 TRASHAKTR

-1006 DPSTGRSVQAASSS
+1006 DPSTGRSLRAASSS

-1039 QMAGMIFDRER
+1039 QMAGMTFDRER

-1055 HKSSPNPDAQNGGD
+1055 HRSLPNPDMQNGGD
-1069 SESSDR
+1069 SETTDR

-1086 DELDEIQRI
+1086 DELEEIQRI
-1095 KSSAASFKGIRSNSD
+1095 KDSATTFKGLRSNSD
-1110 GISKLDYAKPCVAQ
+1110 GIKLDYAKPCVVQ
-1124 EEKSHHGR
+1124 EQKSHHGR
-1132 VSQDDRPRTAEGAP
+1132 VSQDNRPRTAEGAP
-1146 LPNKEESSVESKFSR
+1146 LPNKEDSSVESKLSR
-1161 FTSSGPIPET
+1161 FASSGPIPET
-1171 RATSWGEEALQQKRS
+1171 RASSWGEEALQQKRS

-1223 ARSSQR
+1223 ARSDQR

-1243 LVNQVQTPYAFNS
+1243 LVDQIQTPYTFNS
-1256 RPESWDDD
+1256 KLESWEDDKN
-1264 EDLIDELD
+1264 LIDDLD

-1278 DPLPGRST
+1278 DPPPGRPK
-1286 MKRHPAHSGQRPSY
+1286 MKIHPAQSGRRPRY
-1300 RPTSRPSRR
+1300 RPISRPSHR

-1330 ISFLQCAGNGA
+1330 ISFLQCAGGGA

-1353 FKSSAIGPHIPSTSQ
+1353 FKSSAIGPHLPSTDQ

-1394 RDRVERRGLLAPH
+1394 RDQIERRGLLAPH

-1415 ATQNLVKQLTNI
+1415 ATQNLVKQLTDI

-1442 HKRGIGSLY
+1442 HNRGLGSLY
-1451 MLNEYCPCI
+1451 MLNEYCPCL

-1474 GAPPSIRDLKI
+1474 GAPPSVRDLKI
-1485 CRNQLSDMTAWA
+1485 CRNQLSDLTAWA
-1497 HLQNLQYLDVSHNQ
+1497 HLRNLQYLDVSFNQ

-1530 DNLIETLEGVFDH
+1530 GNRIESLDGVFDH
-1543 DGIIRLSLRENNLLS
+1543 DGIIRLSLRENILQS
-1558 FDFEGTNL
+1558 ADFEGTGL

>member
-52 SKAGAPVTTLA
+52 SRAGVPVTALA
-63 EPRVSSS
+63 EHRASSS
-70 ADPKVALNESS
+70 ADPKVALNESR
-81 LSDINVSQRRR
+81 LSDFNASQRRR
-92 RKVLADT
+92 GKGPTGT
-99 SSPIPESKKK
+99 SSPIPESRQK
-109 SRRQPSLSSLSSVR
+109 SRRQPSNSSLSSVR
-123 QSTVQRQPAQHLP
+123 QGTVQRQPAQSLP
-136 LKEEVSVQSTLGW
+136 LKEEVSLQSTPEW

-154 HGDIAS
+154 QGDVGS

-168 PIGLEKVF
+168 PLGLEKVF

-185 NLERGANVNP
+185 NMDREANVSP
-195 VFANGNRSSPLC
+195 VFANGKGYSPLG

-213 APRTGSGRPTKDQ
+213 APRSGSRRPAKDQ
-226 LSGLPSLKTPEIP
+226 LLGLPSTKTPEIS
-239 KIKRKKVDAGT
+239 KIKRKKVDACT
-250 GLEKPCDLN
+250 NPKKPLGLY
-259 GGEQALTKANREMPR
+259 GGEQSSSKGNCEMPL
-274 SSTSS
+274 SSTSAR
-279 ISQRSTESM
+279 SQQPTETTSQCG
-288 SRRGPNKPQSLKPV
+288 SNKLQSLNPMDLKI
-302 ALAAEAIQL
+302 EAIRL
-311 PGTGFLHV
+311 PEPVSLRV
-319 ESGAGVDEPAVRIED
+319 ESGAGVDEAAARVED
-334 SYNTSNQEQYAE
+334 SYHTNYQEQYAE

-352 ISRQRSGAGHIDY
+352 ISRQRSEAGHTDY
-365 VAVDMSMH
+365 VAVDMSIH
-373 QLRMQMEDLGF
+373 QLRTQMEDLEV
-384 QQNRHISPT
+384 QHNRRIAPLSN
-393 GDNGIDDTDA
+393 NGIDDTDA
-403 QCLEGSLLMGDQNR
+403 QSLEGNLLLGEQNR

-430 GTDVLV
+430 GTDVLA
-436 ANGGFVNTR
+436 ANGEFVNTQ
-445 RGGYSNEGSFQ
+445 RGGYSDEGSFK
-456 RRPLSPSSSTPGDIP
+456 RRPLSPSSSPPDGIP
-471 SLNSSP
+471 SPHSSA
-477 SSSSSLIREKRTKS
+477 SSSSSVIRKTRTKS
-491 TSPIRPSKLSPFPR
+491 TSPIRPAKIAPFPR
-505 TPERQRVN
+505 TPERQRAN

-557 IEKNRSQSK
+557 IKRNRL
-566 RDVDRMTPKASS
+566 TPKISLS
-578 PKPNQGS
+578 KDEQES
-585 NKQTSGA
+585 NKQSSGA
-592 SQLPNKARVSS
+592 SYLPSKARVSS
-603 FGDGNLDGH
+603 FGDGDLDGH
-612 DFTCEKRPI
+612 DFVCEKRPI
-621 SQNPVELDKDNDG
+621 SNDALELDKSKDG
-634 SVAELDRGAF
+634 SLTDLAHGAF
-644 RFALRSKPSPQFH
+644 RFALDSHDSPQLQ

-664 SSSSAN
+664 STSSAN
-670 YFSSS
+670 GYSSS

-683 DAQGSVKLKISR
+683 DAQGILQTR
-695 SIEDNEESSRNA
+695 IEDNVESSRNA
-707 QGKRISRSPPK
+707 QGKRTSRSPAK

-728 QRSGLETEACQ
+728 QRTGLEIESCK
-739 VNIAVEVKPV
+739 VKIAVEVKPV

-760 GQSQAADPRILAM
+760 GQSQAADPKVLAL
-773 RHILRPRAASQNS
+773 RQILRPRTTSQNS

-796 VVEVEEHKSQAL
+796 TVDVEEHQSQTI
-808 KSAEF
+808 KSAQVE
-813 EDRDADHPTQE
+813 EHDADRPTQE
-824 VVADELANF
+824 VVAGELANF

-846 QVSLTTADFFT
+846 QVSLTTADFFN

-874 SPGIPEESEVE
+874 SPAIPEESEVE
-885 LEEKDGSFEE
+885 FGEKEGLFEE
-895 ESTKDE
+895 DSTKDE

-943 PPSLT
+943 PPSMT
-948 SLHIKQPG
+948 SLHIKQPSG
-956 EHPFGTGNSR
+956 HPSGTGNSR

-974 PNIRILDRKPTGETP
+974 PNIRILDRRHTGETP
-989 TRAQHAKTR
+989 TRASHAKTR

-1006 DPSTGRSVQAASSS
+1006 DPSTGRSLQAASSS

-1039 QMAGMIFDRER
+1039 QMAGMTFDRER

-1055 HKSSPNPDAQNGGD
+1055 HKSLPNPDIQNGGD
-1069 SESSDR
+1069 SETTDR
-1075 DLLGEIPDLSV
+1075 DLLGDIPDLSV
-1086 DELDEIQRI
+1086 DELDEIQRM
-1095 KSSAASFKGIRSNSD
+1095 KDSATTFKGLRSNSD
-1110 GISKLDYAKPCVAQ
+1110 GISKLDYAKPCVVQ
-1124 EEKSHHGR
+1124 EQNSHHGR

-1146 LPNKEESSVESKFSR
+1146 LPDKQDSSVESKLSR
-1161 FTSSGPIPET
+1161 FASSGPIPET
-1171 RATSWGEEALQQKRS
+1171 RATSWGEEALQKKRS
-1186 AVQAANSTSSTIDY
+1186 AVPAANSSSSPVDY
-1200 QREHDEEVEHEI
+1200 QMEHDEEVEHEI

-1223 ARSSQR
+1223 ARSNQR

-1243 LVNQVQTPYAFNS
+1243 LVDPIQTPYTFNS
-1256 RPESWDDD
+1256 KLESWDDD
-1264 EDLIDELD
+1264 EDLIDDLN

-1278 DPLPGRST
+1278 DPPPGRPK
-1286 MKRHPAHSGQRPSY
+1286 MKIHPAHSGRRPSY
-1300 RPTSRPSRR
+1300 RPISHPSRR
-1309 VSLENRSYPA
+1309 VSLENRSYPT

-1330 ISFLQCAGNGA
+1330 ISFLQCAGGGA
-1341 NASLMV
+1341 NAGLMV

-1353 FKSSAIGPHIPSTSQ
+1353 FKSSALGPHLPSTGQ

-1384 HQTDASHLGR
+1384 HQNDTSHLGR
-1394 RDRVERRGLLAPH
+1394 RDQTERRGLLALH

-1415 ATQNLVKQLTNI
+1415 ATQNLVKQLTDI
-1427 EPYEPYWDFIRSIDL
+1427 EPYEPYWDFIRNIDL
-1442 HKRGIGSLY
+1442 HNRGLGSLY
-1451 MLNEYCPCI
+1451 MLNEYCPSL

-1474 GAPPSIRDLKI
+1474 GAPQSIRDLKI
-1485 CRNQLSDMTAWA
+1485 CRNQLSDLTAWA
-1497 HLQNLQYLDVSHNQ
+1497 HLRNLQYLDVSYNQ

-1530 DNLIETLEGVFDH
+1530 GNRIESLDGVFDH
-1543 DGIIRLSLRENNLLS
+1543 DGLIRLSLRENNLQS
-1558 FDFEGTNL
+1558 VDFEGTDL

>member
-29 PGNSSRESN
+29 PGNLSREGN

-52 SKAGAPVTTLA
+52 SKAGAPVTALA
-63 EPRVSSS
+63 EPRASSS

-81 LSDINVSQRRR
+81 LSDINASQRRR
-92 RKVLADT
+92 RKIPADT
-99 SSPIPESKKK
+99 SSPIPVSKQK
-109 SRRQPSLSSLSSVR
+109 SRRQSSLSSLSSVR
-123 QSTVQRQPAQHLP
+123 QGTVQRQPAQHLP
-136 LKEEVSVQSTLGW
+136 LKEELSVQSTPEW

-154 HGDIAS
+154 QGDAVS

-176 KPPPLMART
+176 KPPPLMVRT
-185 NLERGANVNP
+185 NLERGGNASP
-195 VFANGNRSSPLC
+195 VLANGNRSSPLC

-213 APRTGSGRPTKDQ
+213 ASRTGSGRPSKDQ
-226 LSGLPSLKTPEIP
+226 SSGLPSAKTPEIS
-239 KIKRKKVDAGT
+239 KIKLKKVDART
-250 GLEKPCDLN
+250 DLEKARELN
-259 GGEQALTKANREMPR
+259 GGEQDLTKGNREMPH

-279 ISQRSTESM
+279 TSQRSTESIL
-288 SRRGPNKPQSLKPV
+288 RRGSNKSQPLKPIV
-302 ALAAEAIQL
+302 LAAQAIHL
-311 PGTGFLHV
+311 PGTVSLHV
-319 ESGAGVDEPAVRIED
+319 ESSASVDEAAAQIKD
-334 SYNTSNQEQYAE
+334 CYNTSNQEQYAE

-373 QLRMQMEDLGF
+373 QLRTQMEDLGF
-384 QQNRHISPT
+384 QQNRHTSPT
-393 GDNGIDDTDA
+393 SHNGTDDTDA
-403 QCLEGSLLMGDQNR
+403 QSLEGNLLMGDQNR

-430 GTDVLV
+430 GTDVLI
-436 ANGGFVNTR
+436 ANGGFVNSR

-456 RRPLSPSSSTPGDIP
+456 RRPLSPSSSPPGGIP
-471 SLNSSP
+471 SLDSST
-477 SSSSSLIREKRTKS
+477 SSFGSVIREKRTKS
-491 TSPIRPSKLSPFPR
+491 TSPIRPAKLSPFPK

-550 ETNHQGT
+550 ETNHQAT

-566 RDVDRMTPKASS
+566 RDVDRTTPKISS
-578 PKPNQGS
+578 SKPSQGS

-592 SQLPNKARVSS
+592 SQLPSKARVSS

-612 DFTCEKRPI
+612 NFTCENSPI
-621 SQNPVELDKDNDG
+621 SQDAVGLDKDNG
-634 SVAELDRGAF
+634 GCLTELDRGAF
-644 RFALRSKPSPQFH
+644 RFALGSKPSPQFH

-670 YFSSS
+670 CFSSS
-675 YSGPREEF
+675 CSGPREEI
-683 DAQGSVKLKISR
+683 DAQGSVKTKISR
-695 SIEDNEESSRNA
+695 SIEDNEEGSRNA
-707 QGKRISRSPPK
+707 QGKRISRSPAK
-718 NPQPK
+718 NRQPK

-728 QRSGLETEACQ
+728 QRSELETESCQ
-739 VNIAVEVKPV
+739 VNVAVEVKPV

-760 GQSQAADPRILAM
+760 GQSQAADPKILAM
-773 RHILRPRAASQNS
+773 RHILRPRTASQNS
-786 SQSQNGLGAE
+786 PHSQNGLG
-796 VVEVEEHKSQAL
+796 VEIIAVEEHKSQAL
-808 KSAEF
+808 KSSQL
-813 EDRDADHPTQE
+813 EDRDADRPTQE

-846 QVSLTTADFFT
+846 QVSLTTADFFN

-885 LEEKDGSFEE
+885 LEVKDGSFEE

-948 SLHIKQPG
+948 SLHIKQPS

-974 PNIRILDRKPTGETP
+974 PNIRILDRRPTGETL
-989 TRAQHAKTR
+989 TRAAHAKTR

-1006 DPSTGRSVQAASSS
+1006 DPSTGRSLQAASSS

-1039 QMAGMIFDRER
+1039 QMAGMTFDRER

-1055 HKSSPNPDAQNGGD
+1055 HKSSPNAQNGGG
-1069 SESSDR
+1069 SESTDR

-1095 KSSAASFKGIRSNSD
+1095 KNSAASFKGIRSNFD
-1110 GISKLDYAKPCVAQ
+1110 GISKLDYAKPCVAHV
-1124 EEKSHHGR
+1124 EKSHHGR

-1161 FTSSGPIPET
+1161 FASSGPIPET
-1171 RATSWGEEALQQKRS
+1171 RATSWGEEVLQQKHS

-1200 QREHDEEVEHEI
+1200 QREHDDEVEHEI
-1212 NILEGRESRSP
+1212 NILEGRESKSP
-1223 ARSSQR
+1223 ARSNQR

-1243 LVNQVQTPYAFNS
+1243 LVDHVQTPYAYNGK
-1256 RPESWDDD
+1256 PESWDDD
-1264 EDLIDELD
+1264 EDLIDDLD

-1278 DPLPGRST
+1278 NPLPARST

-1300 RPTSRPSRR
+1300 RPISRPSRLA
-1309 VSLENRSYPA
+1309 SLENRSYPA

-1353 FKSSAIGPHIPSTSQ
+1353 FKSSAIGPHFPSTSQ

-1384 HQTDASHLGR
+1384 HQTDASYIAR
-1394 RDRVERRGLLAPH
+1394 RDRVGRRGLLAPH

-1415 ATQNLVKQLTNI
+1415 ATQNLVKQLTDI

-1451 MLNEYCPCI
+1451 MLNEYCPSI

-1497 HLQNLQYLDVSHNQ
+1497 HLQNLQYLDVSYNH
-1511 IQSLRGFQ
+1511 IHSLRGFQ

-1530 DNLIETLEGVFDH
+1530 GNRIESLEGVFDH
-1543 DGIIRLSLRENNLLS
+1543 NGIIRLSLRENNLQS
-1558 FDFEGTNL
+1558 VEFEGTDL